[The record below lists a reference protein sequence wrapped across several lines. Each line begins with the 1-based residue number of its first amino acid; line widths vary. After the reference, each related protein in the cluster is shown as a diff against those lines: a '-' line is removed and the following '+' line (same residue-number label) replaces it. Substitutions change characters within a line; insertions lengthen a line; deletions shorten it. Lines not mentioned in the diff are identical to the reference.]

1 MRKRTIMRTIL
12 TALLAAALAQ
22 GAQKTGQLE
31 VDLQAAIQKET
42 VQGDLKAAIAMY
54 EKILARAGANR
65 AVAAKAL
72 IRIGKCYDKMGDAEA
87 RKAYERVLRDY
98 AGETEQVQDARAGL
112 AALGRPAHPSAVT
125 LRRVWAGTG
134 SDATGTISPDGR
146 YLSFTDWET
155 GDLAVRDLATGQNH
169 RLTRTGSWND
179 YSWDYADNSVVSRD
193 GKRVAYGWHNKDSYY
208 DLRVVGLDGSEP
220 RVLVA
225 EKEWTWLQPFDWSP
239 DGQEILA
246 ILSRKNDF
254 RIVLV
259 STAQGSVRVL
269 KEWPDS
275 RWPNTMSLSPD
286 GRYIVCDPS
295 GGVNS
300 SHDILL
306 LSSAGGEETPLIQH
320 PAKDWNP
327 VWAPDGKKVV
337 FASDRT
343 GGMDLW
349 AIGVA
354 DGKPQGVPELVKPAI
369 GRFTRLMGFTREGS
383 LYYAIESGMQDV
395 YVAELDPATGK
406 VVAQA
411 APVANRFAGTNM
423 GPSWSPDGQ
432 YLAYHSHRGPQGA
445 SELGALT
452 IVIKSVKTGEERDLS
467 VKLRQD
473 GPVRWFPDGKSFLVG
488 GTTEDQSG
496 QLPGFYRI
504 NAESGEVS
512 LIKRVTGAARPLG
525 VNLSP
530 DGKAIFYVHR
540 ETGKGERIMVY
551 QMETGEEKELFR
563 TVSPQSF
570 GSSGRL
576 DPSPDGRQLAFVL
589 RDPATSSTVVKIM
602 PVSGG
607 ELRELVGG
615 PRYRDVELGGWSP
628 DGRYLFIVTGGQGV
642 QPSQLWR
649 VPAEGGEP
657 QKLDVNM
664 QRQWYNRTEG
674 GHSPHFPA
682 VHPDGRRIVF
692 ETGRGRDIEPE
703 IWVME
708 NLLPELK
715 APARE

>member
-1 MRKRTIMRTIL
+1 MKTISTVLVAVALAVALAGSGAAPAQSGNELFQKALVKERSEGDLAGAIKLYQTIL
-12 TALLAAALAQ
+12 Q
-22 GAQKTGQLE
+22 EHGQDRKL
-31 VDLQAAIQKET
+31 
-42 VQGDLKAAIAMY
+42 
-54 EKILARAGANR
+54 
-65 AVAAKAL
+65 AAKAL
-72 IRIGKCYDKMGDAEA
+72 LQLGRCHERLGQADA
-87 RKAYERVLRDY
+87 RKAWERLLRDY
-98 AGETEQVQDARAGL
+98 AEQTEQVQDARAGL
-112 AALGRPAHPSAVT
+112 AALGRPADPSAVT
-125 LRRVWAGTG
+125 LRRVWTASG
-134 SDATGTISPDGR
+134 SGALGGISPDGR

-155 GDLAVRDLATGQNH
+155 GDLAVRDLAAGQNR
-169 RLTRTGSWND
+169 RLTTTGSWNEPPFD
-179 YSWDYADNSVVSRD
+179 FAENSVVSRD
-193 GKRVAYGWHNKDSYY
+193 GKRVAYGWYNKDHYY

-220 RVLVA
+220 RVLLA
-225 EKEWTWLQPFDWSP
+225 DKQWTWLQPFDWSP
-239 DGQEILA
+239 DGKEVLA
-246 ILSRKNDF
+246 LISRKGLF

-259 STAQGSVRVL
+259 SAAQGSVRVL
-269 KEWPDS
+269 KEWPNS
-275 RWPNTMSLSPD
+275 RWTEKLSFSPD
-286 GRYIVCDPS
+286 GRYIVCDPW
-295 GGVNS
+295 GGVKGS
-300 SHDILL
+300 QDILL

-320 PAKDWNP
+320 PAKDWSP
-327 VWAPDGKKVV
+327 VWTPDGKKVV

-343 GGMDLW
+343 GTLGLW
-349 AIGVA
+349 AIGVT
-354 DGKPQGVPELVKPAI
+354 DGKPQGVPELVKPDI
-369 GRFTRLMGFTREGS
+369 GQLARLMGFTRQGS
-383 LYYAIESGMQDV
+383 LYYAVEGGMGDV

-406 VVAQA
+406 VAAQA